1 KEAPRQEPH
10 GQRTTADGHRPRQ
23 RVRHRHRP
31 GHRGDPVA
39 NGATLRVIAKG
50 HTPSDQ
56 TYLLDAA
63 GWRAAGRV
71 GFKYAGPTGVDGD
84 PVKKLLIKRTPG
96 GTALVKAILKGS
108 VGKQSLDVVP
118 PNRGDEGG
126 IILTIN
132 RGGTYC
138 AAFGGAA
145 GGSKTHDNAQ
155 LWKITN
161 AVAQGC
167 PSP

>member
-132 RGGTYC
+132 RGGTFARYC
-138 AAFGGAA
+138 CTSAERGAMRAASSSCFMASA
-145 GGSKTHDNAQ
+145 
-155 LWKITN
+155 
-161 AVAQGC
+161 
-167 PSP
+167 